1 MRGFQMSEITNERQI
16 NIAVKKLVPEL
27 LEGCNKIFCANGDY
41 TVHFSF
47 DEEWEN
53 YNVKTAFFVCGS
65 DTFYSVFEG
74 EYCKVPEI
82 DGGTTCYIGVVSGD
96 IISGSEIPKKKTTP
110 WVSVEAVPTISSIAK
125 NPKNPTKD
133 VYVEF
138 MALLNKYIEQGG
150 GGSDVVSPTITVAP
164 IENGYKLTIKD
175 INGEK
180 SINILNGVDGYT
192 PEKYKDYWNEADIAE
207 IHKYVDEQV
216 SPLREEINGV
226 EEELSL
232 INEGGVE

>member
-1 MRGFQMSEITNERQI
+1 MRGFQMSEITNEKQI
-16 NIAVKKLVPEL
+16 NIAVEKLVPEL

-110 WVSVEAVPTISSIAK
+110 WVSVEAVPTITSIATE
-125 NPKNPTKD
+125 PKAPAKD

-164 IENGYKLTIKD
+164 IENGYKLTIND
-175 INGEK
+175 INGEY
-180 SINILNGVDGYT
+180 SIDILNGNDGYT
-192 PEKYKDYWNEADIAE
+192 PQREIDYWTPQDQAKI
-207 IHKYVDEQV
+207 KSYVDNLV
-216 SPLREEINGV
+216 NPLMEEINGV